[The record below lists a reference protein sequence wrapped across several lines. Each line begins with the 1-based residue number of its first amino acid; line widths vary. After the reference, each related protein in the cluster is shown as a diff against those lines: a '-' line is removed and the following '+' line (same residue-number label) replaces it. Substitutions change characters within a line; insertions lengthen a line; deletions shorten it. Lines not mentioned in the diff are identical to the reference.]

1 MRGLA
6 AALVLLALS
15 ACAPRLMGVGD
26 PVFTPRIESRTS
38 PAAVMADGAHLPLLA
53 FEAREPRAIV
63 VGLHG
68 FNDYSNTFGSFGPG
82 EFLAGEGISVYAM
95 DQRGFGRA
103 PGRGAW
109 AGHTRMAEDAA
120 MLVRLL
126 RERYPD
132 LPVYVLG
139 TSMGGAVAMRMM
151 TLPEPPPVDGLIL
164 SAPAVWGWQNLNR
177 FYAASLWAA
186 SRLAPSA
193 TLTGRGLEIWPSDN
207 IDMLRALGRDPLV
220 IKETRIGT
228 LHGLVTLM
236 DEAYNASAK
245 IDAPVLLLYGARD
258 EIVPPHATAA
268 ALRSMREGEVEVTPV
283 CYPEGY
289 HMLLRDKQRETVWQ
303 DIAAWIEARDALLPS
318 GADRDLSPCGP
329 LMQAGS
335 NVR

>member
-1 MRGLA
+1 MRYVAVIFLF
-6 AALVLLALS
+6 LVVS

-38 PAAVMADGAHLPLLA
+38 PAAVMADGAHLPLLV
-53 FEAREPRAIV
+53 FEAKEPKAIV

-68 FNDYSNTFGSFGPG
+68 FNDYSNTFGTFGPG
-82 EFLAGEGISVYAM
+82 EFLAEQGISVYAM

-126 RERYPD
+126 RERHPG

-177 FYAASLWAA
+177 FYAATLWTAA
-186 SRLAPSA
+186 RLAPSA

-207 IDMLRALGRDPLV
+207 IDMLRALGRDPIV

-236 DEAYNASAK
+236 DEAYKASPD
-245 IDAPVLLLYGARD
+245 IGAPVLLLYGAKD

-268 ALRSMREGEVEVTPV
+268 ALRSMQAGEVEVTPA

-289 HMLLRDKQRETVWQ
+289 HMLLRDKQRETVWR
-303 DIAAWIEARDALLPS
+303 DIAAWIEARGAPLPS
-318 GADRDLSPCGP
+318 GADLDLSPCGP
-329 LMQAGS
+329 LLHAGS
-335 NVR
+335 GLR